1 MAEKDE
7 SILSQ
12 LGKATKKPT
21 FKWASY
27 LMRNIT
33 KVKIIVSDK
42 IYDEIKGIEKVQ
54 ETIIKA
60 FGDYALE
67 IYGLS

>member
-1 MAEKDE
+1 
-7 SILSQ
+7 
-12 LGKATKKPT
+12 
-21 FKWASY
+21 
-27 LMRNIT
+27 MRNIT